1 MTRCAR
7 CFPPSTRNTSARSEP
22 RIPTVQSRS
31 VGSRGSA
38 GERLVIILI
47 VFGYMTIASII
58 SVIGGHREFEYT
70 NAAVLE
76 VLLIELALGGA
87 AAILLQR
94 NGWTLRDFGFEISAR
109 GTLAAA
115 ALYFG
120 TNFVCAVVYLF
131 TSQAG
136 LLTGWADTPVRFV
149 ATPALMLLFLVV
161 NSFFEELFVVGYLI
175 EATPAS
181 EAAFAVSVSALVR
194 LLYHTYQGPLAIA
207 TILPLGVIFAAVYLK
222 WRNLWPLV
230 LAHTAMNVA
239 GWAAD

>member
-1 MTRCAR
+1 MGA
-7 CFPPSTRNTSARSEP
+7 
-22 RIPTVQSRS
+22 
-31 VGSRGSA
+31 RGSA
-38 GERLVIILI
+38 AERLVIILI
-47 VFGYMTIASII
+47 AFGYMTVGSILTVV
-58 SVIGGHREFEYT
+58 SGEREFDYT

-76 VLLIELALGGA
+76 VLLLEIALA
-87 AAILLQR
+87 AAAAMVLRR
-94 NGWTLRDFGFEISAR
+94 NGWTLRDFGFEASAS

-115 ALYFG
+115 ALFFG
-120 TNFVCAVVYLF
+120 TNLVCGVVYLL

-136 LLTGWADTPVRFV
+136 LLTGWSDTPVRFV
-149 ATPALMLLFLVV
+149 ATPSLVLLFLVV

-230 LAHTAMNVA
+230 LAHTAMNVV
-239 GWAAD
+239 GWAAN